1 MSMTK
6 EKRAAANKG
15 IKTMPIKGKNYA
27 TVATRLNEFWAVCPD
42 GSIDTTVC
50 DIDESHVLMQAKVYD
65 EKDHLLATGTA
76 EEEKEASRINST
88 SYVENCET
96 SAIGRALANAG
107 FGSEENIASAEEL
120 TNALM
125 NQATMLP
132 GKKLLTTYCT
142 EHGLAAQDVLAERG
156 ITLESIPKGSN
167 AIYYR
172 VVADL
177 MEAKGE

>member
-6 EKRAAANKG
+6 EKRAAANKS

-27 TVATRLNEFWAVCPD
+27 TVATRLNAFWEVCPD
-42 GSIDTTVC
+42 GSIKTTVC
-50 DIDESHVLMQAKVYD
+50 DINENYVLMQAELYD
-65 EKDHLLATGTA
+65 EKGHMLAMGTA

-96 SAIGRALANAG
+96 SAIGRALGNAG
-107 FGSEENIASAEEL
+107 IGSEENIASAEEL

-132 GKKLLTTYCT
+132 GKKLLTTYCN
-142 EHGLAAQDVLAERG
+142 EHGLLASDVLAENG
-156 ITLESIPKGSN
+156 VELESIPKGAN
-167 AIYYR
+167 GIYYKI
-172 VVADL
+172 VAEL
-177 MEAKGE
+177 MLEKGE

>member
-50 DIDESHVLMQAKVYD
+50 DIDERHVLIQAKVYD

-76 EEEKEASRINST
+76 EVRLRREHSKCRRADQCSYESSDYAPREETAHN
-88 SYVENCET
+88 
-96 SAIGRALANAG
+96 
-107 FGSEENIASAEEL
+107 
-120 TNALM
+120 
-125 NQATMLP
+125 
-132 GKKLLTTYCT
+132 
-142 EHGLAAQDVLAERG
+142 VL
-156 ITLESIPKGSN
+156 
-167 AIYYR
+167 
-172 VVADL
+172 
-177 MEAKGE
+177 

>member
-1 MSMTK
+1 MGMTK

-27 TVATRLNEFWAVCPD
+27 TVATRLNEFWGVCPD
-42 GSIDTTVC
+42 GTVQTEVT
-50 DIDESHVLMQAKVYD
+50 DFNDEHILMQAFLYD
-65 EKDHLLATGTA
+65 EKSHLLASGTA
-76 EEEKEASRINST
+76 EEEKEASRLNNT

-125 NQATMLP
+125 NQVTMLP
-132 GKKLLTTYCT
+132 GKKLLTTYCS
-142 EHGLAAQDVLAERG
+142 EHGLTTQSVLEEKG

-167 AIYYR
+167 GIYYKI
-172 VVADL
+172 VADL
-177 MEAKGE
+177 MAERGE

>member
-15 IKTMPIKGKNYA
+15 ITTMPIKGKNYA
-27 TVATRLNEFWAVCPD
+27 TVATRLNAFWEVCPD
-42 GSIDTTVC
+42 GSIETEVGNF
-50 DIDESHVLMQAKVYD
+50 DENSVLIKASLYD
-65 EKDHLLATGTA
+65 EKGHLLATGHA

-107 FGSEENIASAEEL
+107 LGSEENISSAEEL

-142 EHGLAAQDVLAERG
+142 EHALLASDVLLEHG
-156 ITLESIPKGSN
+156 IEPESIPKGTN
-167 AIYYR
+167 GIYYKI
-172 VVADL
+172 VAEMM
-177 MEAKGE
+177 MEKGE